1 MRIIIGFIAY
11 YIAKRKVHINPIY
24 QKIIFFLKLNAEFV
38 IILTIII
45 TIGWF
50 KTYGYLQI
58 GLPYRYF
65 LVFSPVYALIS
76 GISFYTIYISLK
88 ESNKIIRYISYG
100 LFFLFFT
107 SRLLSVVF
115 LNYNK
120 LETFGHHSF
129 NKKKEAVNILVNELN
144 FNKNDILTK
153 AAYSENKN
161 NELEFKPFAFRFFI
175 ENYDFKNTRNENSN
189 NKSCALLVYPVLKN
203 KENLKNKVQK
213 LIYNFDEIKIQKV
226 LDINNFTLLNY
237 DTLSGS
243 CLKNFDNDY
252 IFTTKENYSKQILF
266 NKNIGYSKTS
276 YSENKID
283 LFKKIELPN
292 SNHFLDIY
300 FEISFDEKNTYIT
313 LHSKKLRNYDTQIQ
327 GGFWEEVLI
336 EDPELIFRNISN
348 NKIFRMKLLN
358 GVIGENLK
366 TPWTIKSNKLE
377 NGTYNLVFGG
387 TIMRKEYDWQTVG
400 KSAKS
405 WVVKN
410 VLKKEFNINLDSNLE
425 IKR

>member
-1 MRIIIGFIAY
+1 M
-11 YIAKRKVHINPIY
+11 
-24 QKIIFFLKLNAEFV
+24 
-38 IILTIII
+38 
-45 TIGWF
+45 
-50 KTYGYLQI
+50 
-58 GLPYRYF
+58 
-65 LVFSPVYALIS
+65 
-76 GISFYTIYISLK
+76 
-88 ESNKIIRYISYG
+88 
-100 LFFLFFT
+100 
-107 SRLLSVVF
+107 
-115 LNYNK
+115 
-120 LETFGHHSF
+120 
-129 NKKKEAVNILVNELN
+129 
-144 FNKNDILTK
+144 
-153 AAYSENKN
+153 
-161 NELEFKPFAFRFFI
+161 
-175 ENYDFKNTRNENSN
+175 
-189 NKSCALLVYPVLKN
+189 
-203 KENLKNKVQK
+203 KNKVQK

-237 DTLSGS
+237 NTLSGS

-252 IFTTKENYSKQILF
+252 IFTTKENYSKQLLF